1 MYKHIALWPVRA
13 KADSPD
19 RKVADPG
26 SGCKTRGRVNPI
38 ERPSY
43 AVDIRGSTA
52 TLSVEAPTF
61 VALLSTAALAF
72 SDVVV
77 PIGNFETW
85 TARRVS
91 AKGRD
96 ATETLARWLESALA
110 DWREGG
116 FLASLVEVERSELT
130 RAAGIFR
137 GGCRDADAPRPA
149 SNPVEIVA
157 GSVSVTPG
165 DAGTPWKARFGVTL
179 A

>member
-1 MYKHIALWPVRA
+1 VT
-13 KADSPD
+13 DSPD
-19 RKVADPG
+19 RKVALPVP
-26 SGCKTRGRVNPI
+26 GCKTRVRVNPI

-43 AVDIRGSTA
+43 TVDIRGSTA
-52 TLSVEAPTF
+52 TLSIEAPSF
-61 VALLSTAALAF
+61 ADLLLTAALAF
-72 SDVVV
+72 SDFVV
-77 PIGNFETW
+77 PIGTFQTW

-91 AKGRD
+91 AKGRNE
-96 ATETLARWLESALA
+96 TETLSRWLDSALA

-116 FLASLVEVERSELT
+116 FLASLVEVERSEAT

-149 SNPVEIVA
+149 SNPVEIVT

-165 DAGTPWKARFGVTL
+165 EAGTPWKARFGVTL